1 MLTGTENNLLGRI
14 SVSSAENFDP
24 KGQNLGSQKQR
35 YYFNNNNNNNV
46 LFKLVKNPISQ

>member
-24 KGQNLGSQKQR
+24 KTWDPRNKDI
-35 YYFNNNNNNNV
+35 
-46 LFKLVKNPISQ
+46 ISITIIIIIIMSYLS